1 MASLE
6 IPHDLIGQ
14 SGLYNVPDPLLR
26 RLRIE
31 EPSGKSI
38 ENLDKYFKDK
48 EVLILYAGSEYGENN
63 IRAFHRVRHTYESIL
78 PPLYILHHHH
88 VQLTRIASI
97 PRSLEISQDLTT
109 FAQANRSAAV
119 LYVSTDLSPAAMD
132 RVLKDKSWLR
142 LTFFDNSDFATV
154 GQTNEERDLSA
165 LVEDVKRG
173 EDFVQAGEVEMGVE
187 KVDLG
192 VEEYQNHYVR
202 PLSRAAVT
210 VLMSV
215 FATPSVAVY
224 HLPTHSFVAKNVKM
238 SAFTPTQV
246 DRNYAVWRDGG
257 SPSIKTKLLVK
268 YGGGESIL
276 SADARIM
283 AYHAVIT
290 LRPPWQDFDSRL
302 TGIIEDTGAP
312 DADVILQTSL
322 IWFSTPAPLQ
332 TNTISFRG

>member
-1 MASLE
+1 MSSLE

-38 ENLDKYFKDK
+38 ENLDKYFKEK

-63 IRAFHRVRHTYESIL
+63 IRAFHR
-78 PPLYILHHHH
+78 
-88 VQLTRIASI
+88 
-97 PRSLEISQDLTT
+97 DLTA

-119 LYVSTDLSPAAMD
+119 VYVSTDLSPPAMD

-173 EDFVQAGEVEMGVE
+173 EDFVQAGEMEMGVE
-187 KVDLG
+187 KVNLG

-210 VLMSV
+210 VVMSV
-215 FATPSVAVY
+215 FSTPSIAVY

-238 SAFTPTQV
+238 SAFSPTQV
-246 DRNYAVWRDGG
+246 DKNYAVWRDGG
-257 SPSIKTKLLVK
+257 SPSIKTKLLESLRSMRWSIILLLLAMLYHLAIK
-268 YGGGESIL
+268 YGGESYNFIPRVMNGMNWRTGG
-276 SADARIM
+276 A
-283 AYHAVIT
+283 
-290 LRPPWQDFDSRL
+290 QDN
-302 TGIIEDTGAP
+302 IE
-312 DADVILQTSL
+312 L
-322 IWFSTPAPLQ
+322 
-332 TNTISFRG
+332 